1 MEKPLPIR
9 HLTSPRRSQP
19 RLAPTVPRPQL
30 TCSVTSMEEYD
41 SEDGGVCVAPLKH
54 FKSAAL
60 PPLCEQ
66 VHIVNINVALR
77 RHTRVWSRR
86 LGRWSSFDINPKDLR
101 NPAEEVLKVL
111 SDIFGAV
118 IQEAEK
124 TAGKAKLRFGLRPK
138 TIRGPE
144 RIETSFPDAYLLLA
158 DKRSLEEDAGVDSWH
173 DIAVSFGLKQDAG
186 VSDDCKDDEEKV
198 ISALHHIMHGDPCR
212 RATFGVTI
220 DNTQMRFW
228 FTCRAVTFMSEP
240 FNFMTEP
247 EHLIYFFC
255 SLAFARDHELGWDP
269 TIKRVRDGC
278 QIQYDISVQSED
290 GETSVYRTTR
300 VISDFGAGDLTGQG
314 TRIFE
319 ATLQGRNGI
328 SVNNNERI
336 VLKDSWRE
344 SDQAREDK
352 ILEQIFADLGEKADE
367 ARKYFLTVRDAADVF
382 VDGKIDDTVNLLC
395 RLPVGEEPQ
404 LVLQTTGVG
413 LPPGFIDSDDP
424 SECLKVQHKTHFR
437 LVFHEVFQPV
447 RELQSFAAV
456 YETLQNAREGL
467 ELLHSVRWVHC
478 DINPENVL
486 RTGQSGK
493 ITGLEFAKRL
503 GSDATHDVHRFTAC
517 EIAYQRYLFEP
528 SPRLG
533 DSFQHPRNLPQSQR
547 MPFSY
552 NPLHDLESLWWI
564 QAWMIYFHV
573 DHQDGHRSPGQTR
586 WFHEL
591 FPRSR
596 AARFAALATRIEYDM
611 LPASFRKAAHALE
624 LMRGGLISAYADS
637 EESAPWEYNEG
648 VGKIAD
654 QLHSYIS
661 KCLQFCVAVSE
672 GVAIFRPRA
681 PDA

>member
-1 MEKPLPIR
+1 MEKPLNRQPIR

-41 SEDGGVCVAPLKH
+41 SEDGDVRVAPLKH

-66 VHIVNINVALR
+66 VHIVDINVALR

-144 RIETSFPDAYLLLA
+144 RIETSFPDARLA
-158 DKRSLEEDAGVDSWH
+158 VDSWH

-228 FTCRAVTFMSEP
+228 FTCRAVALMSEP

-269 TIKRVRDGC
+269 TIKR
-278 QIQYDISVQSED
+278 YDISVQSED
-290 GETSVYRTTR
+290 GETLVYRTTR

-314 TRIFE
+314 M
-319 ATLQGRNGI
+319 L
-328 SVNNNERI
+328 
-336 VLKDSWRE
+336 E

-352 ILEQIFADLGEKADE
+352 ILEQIFADLGEKVDE
-367 ARKYFLTVRDAADVF
+367 ARKYFLTVRDAADVI

-395 RLPVGEEPQ
+395 RLPVGEEPAI
-404 LVLQTTGVG
+404 G
-413 LPPGFIDSDDP
+413 
-424 SECLKVQHKTHFR
+424 
-437 LVFHEVFQPV
+437 
-447 RELQSFAAV
+447 AA
-456 YETLQNAREGL
+456 
-467 ELLHSVRWVHC
+467 
-478 DINPENVL
+478 D
-486 RTGQSGK
+486 
-493 ITGLEFAKRL
+493 
-503 GSDATHDVHRFTAC
+503 
-517 EIAYQRYLFEP
+517 
-528 SPRLG
+528 
-533 DSFQHPRNLPQSQR
+533 
-547 MPFSY
+547 
-552 NPLHDLESLWWI
+552 
-564 QAWMIYFHV
+564 
-573 DHQDGHRSPGQTR
+573 
-586 WFHEL
+586 
-591 FPRSR
+591 
-596 AARFAALATRIEYDM
+596 
-611 LPASFRKAAHALE
+611 
-624 LMRGGLISAYADS
+624 
-637 EESAPWEYNEG
+637 
-648 VGKIAD
+648 
-654 QLHSYIS
+654 
-661 KCLQFCVAVSE
+661 
-672 GVAIFRPRA
+672 
-681 PDA
+681 